1 VTSRDLA
8 IATAGA
14 ATFGAVLASYFAFRP
29 VRDALVLDGNPD
41 QIPWLFTASFLAVTA
56 ISPLWSKA
64 LARWSPRRLVPA
76 AFHVFAACEVVF
88 FILVGAEVAPVT
100 VGRVFYVWSA
110 VFNLFVV
117 SVLWSLFADLLG
129 PRAAKTLYGPIAAG
143 GTAGAIAGPALTKL
157 LADSIGVAG
166 VLVMSAVLLELAAV
180 GVWWI
185 RRYAQHAAPEPEPPP
200 VPGGALTGLAYVGRS
215 PYLRAIVGY
224 VLCTAIAAT
233 FVYLEQADIVKHHL
247 PDRAARLDFFS
258 SLELET
264 NIGVMIVQAV
274 VATPLLRWLGPGIV
288 MCALPV
294 LQGAGIVTLALE
306 PTLAALAIVSV
317 TTRIATHGLT
327 RPSREVLF
335 TAIDRDAKYR
345 AKNAI
350 DTVAYRLGDFTG
362 SWMIYAGAGGT
373 LMLAVTGP
381 LVAGWLVLALF
392 LGVSFSRL
400 TSKEPA

>member
-1 VTSRDLA
+1 
-8 IATAGA
+8 
-14 ATFGAVLASYFAFRP
+14 

-41 QIPWLFTASFLAVTA
+41 QIPWLFTASLVAVTA
-56 ISPLWSKA
+56 VSPLWSKA
-64 LARWSPRRLVPA
+64 LARRSPRRLVPI
-76 AFHVFAACEVVF
+76 AFHVFAACALGFCV
-88 FILVGAEVAPVT
+88 LVAAEVEPVA

-129 PRAAKTLYGPIAAG
+129 PRAAKGLYGPISAG

-157 LADSIGVAG
+157 LAGSIGVAG
-166 VLVMSAVLLELAAV
+166 VLVMSAVLLELAAA

-185 RRYAQHAAPEPEPPP
+185 RAIARGAEHEPEPPP
-200 VPGGALTGLAYVGRS
+200 TPGGALTGLVEVARS

-233 FVYLEQADIVKHHL
+233 FVYLEQAEIVKHEL
-247 PDRAARLDFFS
+247 PSRAARTDFFS

-264 NIGVMIVQAV
+264 NVGVMIVQAIL
-274 VATPLLRWLGPGIV
+274 ATPLLRLLGPGIV
-288 MCALPV
+288 MCVLPI
-294 LQGAGIVTLALE
+294 LQGAGIITLAIA
-306 PTLAALAIVSV
+306 PTLTALAAVSV

-362 SWMIYAGAGGT
+362 SWMILAGAGST
-373 LMLAVTGP
+373 AMLAVTGP
-381 LVAGWLVLALF
+381 LVAGWFVLALF
-392 LGVSFSRL
+392 LGATFSHR